1 MLVAFR
7 PCGPK
12 DHPTLLKFVIEYY
25 RFDKIP
31 FDRQSLSKGLSTLL
45 RNLSQGQAWLM
56 ESHKKPVGYAVLTY
70 NFDLEYGGVE
80 GMLTDLYVSK
90 RFRNRGIGSLALYEI
105 EDFCRERGIP
115 NIELQILHRNP
126 HAETFYRKA
135 GFQILPRKVMLLGVR
150 TEKATRAPHA
160 RATARTKLSAGKRR

>member
-1 MLVAFR
+1 MLVTFR

-12 DHPTLLKFVIEYY
+12 DHAILLKFVIEYY

-31 FDRQSLSKGLSTLL
+31 FNRQSLSKGLDTLL

-90 RFRNRGIGSLALYEI
+90 RYRNQGIGSLALYEI

-115 NIELQILHRNP
+115 NIELQLMPHNR
-126 HAETFYRKA
+126 HAEEFYRKA
-135 GFQILPRKVMLLGVR
+135 GFQTLKRRVMLLGVR
-150 TEKATRAPHA
+150 TERATRAPHA
-160 RATARTKLSAGKRR
+160 LANASAQASAGKRR

>member
-1 MLVAFR
+1 MLITFR

-12 DHPTLLKFVIEYY
+12 DYATLLKFVTEYY

-31 FDRQSLSKGLSTLL
+31 FDRSSLSKGLDTLL
-45 RNLSQGQAWLM
+45 RNLSQGQSWLM
-56 ESHKKPVGYAVLTY
+56 ENHKKPVGYAVLTY

-90 RFRNRGIGSLALYEI
+90 RYRNRGIGSLALYEI
-105 EDFCRERGIP
+105 EDFCRERGVR
-115 NIELQILHRNP
+115 NIELQVLHHNP
-126 HAETFYRKA
+126 AAEAFYRKA

-150 TEKATRAPHA
+150 PENSARTA
-160 RATARTKLSAGKRR
+160 RARASAGKHR

>member
-1 MLVAFR
+1 MLVTFR

-12 DHPTLLKFVIEYY
+12 DHATLLKFVTEYY

-31 FDRQSLSKGLSTLL
+31 FDKLSLSKGLDTLL

-56 ESHKKPVGYAVLTY
+56 ECHKKPVGYAVLTY

-90 RFRNRGIGSLALYEI
+90 RYRNRGIGSLALYEI

-115 NIELQILHRNP
+115 NIELQVLHHNP
-126 HAETFYRKA
+126 EAETFYRKA

-150 TEKATRAPHA
+150 QDKTPRQSNPRSTI
-160 RATARTKLSAGKRR
+160 TSGKRR